1 MTQIFS
7 DIDLIHLAPVSY
19 DLELTPCFVEKCVL
33 IIQKVGSCVTK
44 ALVINAIMVF
54 FWGGVNAW
62 AAGAKHE
69 I

>member
-44 ALVINAIMVF
+44 ALVINAITVG
-54 FWGGVNAW
+54 GGVNAW

>member
-44 ALVINAIMVF
+44 ALVSNAIMVG
-54 FWGGVNAW
+54 GGVNAW